1 MMLTVISSINTRNA
15 ENIKEGEQ
23 FLQALYESITHIK
36 QRERAQHGNS
46 TAPIK

>member
-1 MMLTVISSINTRNA
+1 MLTVISSIKAGNA

-23 FLQALYESITHIK
+23 FLQALYASITHIK
-36 QRERAQHGNS
+36 QRERAQHENS